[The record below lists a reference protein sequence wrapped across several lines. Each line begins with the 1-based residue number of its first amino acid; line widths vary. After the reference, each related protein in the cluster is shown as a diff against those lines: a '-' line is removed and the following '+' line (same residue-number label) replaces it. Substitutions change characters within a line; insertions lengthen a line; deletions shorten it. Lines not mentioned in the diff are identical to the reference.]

1 MLTIYHIEGRRSFR
15 VIWLC
20 EELGIPYE
28 LVFKPGDLMGSMALI
43 REVNPLL
50 PQEPTVRYEGEILV
64 ESGAIVE
71 LLQARHGNG
80 RLAPAVESADYPFH
94 LQWMHFAEGTAQY
107 RMWAARFASMA
118 SNIPAEQFAT
128 GVTVNGRRLPLVS
141 TQAVFDYIEAYL
153 AEHPYFGG
161 SDFSSADIMMQF
173 SVNSAKLTAG
183 FDTRNFRRVQ
193 EWRAKVEARPAFARA
208 RAAATPGGCDE
219 YGLPLGMPLPFAES
233 AEPAPMPSPLVQAL
247 G

>member
-1 MLTIYHIEGRRSFR
+1 
-15 VIWLC
+15 
-20 EELGIPYE
+20 
-28 LVFKPGDLMGSMALI
+28 
-43 REVNPLL
+43 
-50 PQEPTVRYEGEILV
+50 
-64 ESGAIVE
+64 
-71 LLQARHGNG
+71 
-80 RLAPAVESADYPFH
+80 
-94 LQWMHFAEGTAQY
+94 
-107 RMWAARFASMA
+107 MA

-128 GVTVNGRRLPLVS
+128 GAVVNGRRLPLVS
-141 TQAVFDYIEAYL
+141 TQSVFDYIEAYL

-161 SDFSSADIMMQF
+161 SEFSTADIMMQF

-208 RAAATPGGCDE
+208 QAAAVPGGCDE

-233 AEPAPMPSPLVQAL
+233 TAPAPMPSPLVQAL